1 MVDQKYRRKRYFI
14 LVRFQLKYILYIL
27 LFLYVGALIAGYTV
41 YYSTWVTLG
50 EKLANVYP
58 QSRLIYIFKA
68 ANWALFWRLILIT
81 PLFILIGTFLS
92 HRIAGP
98 IYRISRYIDS
108 LMLGD
113 YSKGLTLRKHDE
125 LKGLAAKMTQLC
137 DSLKEGQQKRS
148 SAVDD
153 ALQSLKKQG
162 VSDKV
167 VEEIKTKL
175 EKAKV

>member
-1 MVDQKYRRKRYFI
+1 MANQKHRRKKYFV
-14 LVRFQLKYILYIL
+14 LVRFQLKYIAYIL

-68 ANWALFWRLILIT
+68 ANWALFWRIVMIT
-81 PLFILIGTFLS
+81 PLFVLIGTLLS
-92 HRIAGP
+92 HRMAGP
-98 IYRISRYIDS
+98 IYRISKYIDS
-108 LMLGD
+108 LLGGD
-113 YSKGLTLRKHDE
+113 YSQGLTLRKRDE
-125 LKGLAAKMTQLC
+125 LKDLAAKMTVLC
-137 DSLKEGQQKRS
+137 DKLKEDRAKRAGAVDEALRSLKQ
-148 SAVDD
+148 
-153 ALQSLKKQG
+153 QG

-175 EKAKV
+175 EKAKT